1 MHQRLNYTAT
11 PLCLYQWKPKRYQDN
26 CVECYNVMKV
36 IKKVPKLESR
46 EDAKQFIKD
55 VIIKKVYPEF
65 NYEQL
70 WLK

>member
-1 MHQRLNYTAT
+1 
-11 PLCLYQWKPKRYQDN
+11 
-26 CVECYNVMKV
+26 MKV

-70 WLK
+70 